1 MKLLITGG
9 AGYIGSKLV
18 PYLKSLGHTIT
29 VIDRFDFGNNLAHL
43 DDVNVIEMD
52 IFNATVD
59 TFTGYDAVVHLAGLS
74 NDPMANFK
82 PSDNFLENLG
92 GTALVGYLARLAG
105 IGKFIFASSC
115 SVYGSNGRTVSDEMI
130 TPQVDFPY
138 GISKIQSEHGL
149 NYLNNNNFRVTN
161 LRQATVFGWA
171 PRMRTDLV
179 VNTMTKTSILDG
191 AIYMNDPKACR
202 PLIHIDDLVK
212 VYAKVLEMNNP
223 PSVLNVSAKNY
234 SIGDLAK
241 EIKAT
246 LNDKLPNLTIVDK
259 KLNDPRSYFVDN
271 RLMQGL
277 LGEWEYVTI
286 PQAVNELITKL
297 PISDIEGW
305 SNPNYI
311 NVEMY
316 KQRISKGQ

>member
-18 PYLKSLGHTIT
+18 PYLAGLGHTIT
-29 VIDRFDFGNNLAHL
+29 VIDRFDFGC
-43 DDVNVIEMD
+43 NVTAGPNVTVTELD
-52 IFNATVD
+52 IFDATVD
-59 TFTGYDAVVHLAGLS
+59 TYKGYDAVVHLAGLS
-74 NDPMANFK
+74 NDPMANFR

-92 GTALVGYLARLAG
+92 GTALTGYLAKLAG
-105 IGKFIFASSC
+105 VPKFVFASSC

-149 NYLNNNNFRVTN
+149 NYLNSNTFRVTS

-191 AIYMNDPKACR
+191 TIYMNDPKACR
-202 PLIHIDDLVK
+202 PLIHIDDLVQ
-212 VYAKVLEMNNP
+212 VYAKILEMDNP
-223 PSVLNVSAKNY
+223 PAVINVSAKNY

-241 EIKAT
+241 EIQTT
-246 LNDKLPNLTIVDK
+246 LLPLIPDLTLVDK
-259 KLNDPRSYFVDN
+259 QVPDPRSYFVDN
-271 RLMQGL
+271 RLMTGL
-277 LGEWEYVTI
+277 FGEWEYVTI
-286 PQAVNELITKL
+286 QQAVNELISQL
-297 PISDIEGW
+297 PITDRDSW
-305 SNPNYI
+305 ANPNYI

-316 KQRISKGQ
+316 KKRIGQ

>member
-18 PYLKSLGHTIT
+18 PYLKNLGHEIT
-29 VIDRFDFGNNLAHL
+29 VIDRFDFGNNLT
-43 DDVNVIEMD
+43 DIKVNVLKMD
-52 IFNATVD
+52 IFNTTVEH
-59 TFTGYDAVVHLAGLS
+59 FKGYDAVIHLAGLS

-92 GTALVGYLARLAG
+92 GTALVGYLARQAQVP
-105 IGKFIFASSC
+105 KFIFASSC

-149 NYLNNNNFRVTN
+149 TYLNNADFRVTC

-191 AIYMNDPKACR
+191 VIYINDPKACR
-202 PLIHIDDLVK
+202 PLIHIDDLVQI
-212 VYAKVLEMNNP
+212 YAKTLEMDNP
-223 PSVLNVSAKNY
+223 PAVVNVSAKNY

-241 EIKAT
+241 EIQTT
-246 LNDKLPNLTIVDK
+246 LLPIIPNLTIV
-259 KLNDPRSYFVDN
+259 NNNIVDPRSYFVDN
-271 RLMQGL
+271 RLMTGL
-277 LGEWEYVTI
+277 FGEWEHVTI
-286 PQAVNELITKL
+286 PEAVNELISHI
-297 PISDIEGW
+297 PITDKDAW
-305 SNPNYI
+305 RNPNYI

-316 KQRISKGQ
+316 KKRISKGK

>member
-18 PYLKSLGHTIT
+18 PFLSSLGHEIT
-29 VIDRFDFGNNLAHL
+29 VIDRYDFGNNLTGV
-43 DDVNVIEMD
+43 DNVNVVQMD
-52 IFNATVD
+52 IFKSTVE
-59 TFTGYDAVVHLAGLS
+59 TFEGFDAVVHLAGLS
-74 NDPMANFK
+74 NDPMANFR

-105 IGKFIFASSC
+105 VKKFIFASSC

-130 TPQVDFPY
+130 TPRVDFPY

-149 NYLNNNNFRVTN
+149 NYLNSSTFSVTS

-191 AIYMNDPKACR
+191 TIYMNDPKACR
-202 PLIHIDDLVK
+202 PLIHIDDLIK
-212 VYAKVLEMNNP
+212 VYAKILELDNP
-223 PSVLNVSAKNY
+223 PAVLNVSAKNY
-234 SIGDLAK
+234 SIGDLAT
-241 EIKAT
+241 EIRAT
-246 LNDKLPNLTIVDK
+246 LLDKIPNLNIVNK
-259 KLNDPRSYFVDN
+259 NVPDPRSYFVDN

-277 LGEWEYVTI
+277 LGEWDYVTI
-286 PQAVNELITKL
+286 PDAVNELVEKMPITNV
-297 PISDIEGW
+297 DEW
-305 SNPNYI
+305 QNPNYI

-316 KQRISKGQ
+316 KQRIAKEQ